1 MECFNLSHLVNV
13 IFKNY
18 IRYILKKTTMKK
30 FLIPIVFFTTI
41 ILASC
46 GARSSS
52 EDIMNGAFESIKT
65 SDEAPPPPP
74 ADATAGFTSG
84 SGEEILDK
92 KEAGNVSVTK
102 NVTVN
107 NDLPTEAPIKI
118 AEKIKKTADVNISV
132 EDYKVARA
140 AIDKIVK
147 TGNGYISGENEQNS
161 TYSISNSMTIRVAN
175 KDFDVMVTNIAGV
188 ASHVNSKNIYME
200 DVTAQ
205 FVDITAR
212 LKTKKEVEKR
222 YLDLLNKAAK
232 VTDILEVEEHL
243 RYIREEIEAK
253 EGQLKLLNDQVAYS
267 TINLNFSQSFEYTP
281 QDEPGFFGRMGHA
294 FGNGWKGFLSF
305 VIGLVYVWPLWLIL
319 GLTAYFL
326 VKFIKRKLK
335 K

>member
-1 MECFNLSHLVNV
+1 
-13 IFKNY
+13 
-18 IRYILKKTTMKK
+18 MKK
-30 FLIPIVFFTTI
+30 FVIPFALFSALIVT
-41 ILASC
+41 SC
-46 GARSSS
+46 GSRDSSFNVES
-52 EDIMNGAFESIKT
+52 AMNGAFESTKM

-74 ADATAGFTSG
+74 MDAAAGFTSG
-84 SGEEILDK
+84 LGEEILDK
-92 KEAGNVSVTK
+92 TEAGNVSLTK
-102 NVTVN
+102 NVIVN
-107 NDLPTEAPIKI
+107 NPTHQEVAIKI

-175 KDFDVMVTNIAGV
+175 KDFDAMVSNIAGV

-222 YLDLLNKAAK
+222 YLDLLNKAVK

-243 RYIREEIEAK
+243 RMIREEIEAK

>member
-1 MECFNLSHLVNV
+1 M
-13 IFKNY
+13 KN
-18 IRYILKKTTMKK
+18 
-30 FLIPIVFFTTI
+30 LIPFAFFSLM

-46 GARSSS
+46 NGDRSSNFDVGS
-52 EDIMNGAFESIKT
+52 ALNGGFESMKT

-74 ADATAGFTSG
+74 MDAAPGFTSG

-92 KEAGNVSVTK
+92 TEAGNVSVTK
-102 NVTVN
+102 NVTIN
-107 NDLPTEAPIKI
+107 NALPTEAPIKI

-175 KDFDVMVTNIAGV
+175 KDFDAMVTNIAGV

-200 DVTAQ
+200 DVTAE

-222 YLDLLNKAAK
+222 YLDLLSKASK

-281 QDEPGFFGRMGHA
+281 QDEPGFFGRMGKA

-326 VKFIKRKLK
+326 VKFIKRRLK

>member
-1 MECFNLSHLVNV
+1 MKYEVFTNPL
-13 IFKNY
+13 KNKLAM
-18 IRYILKKTTMKK
+18 RKTY
-30 FLIPIVFFTTI
+30 LIPFALFSALIVT
-41 ILASC
+41 SC
-46 GARSSS
+46 GNRGSNF
-52 EDIMNGAFESIKT
+52 DTDGVLNGAFESMKT
-65 SDEAPPPPP
+65 ADEAAPPPPP
-74 ADATAGFTSG
+74 IEETVNFNVPATT
-84 SGEEILDK
+84 ED
-92 KEAGNVSVTK
+92 KEAGVGSGTTATTGITSNA
-102 NVTVN
+102 TVAS
-107 NDLPTEAPIKI
+107 APIKI

-132 EDYKVARA
+132 EDYKVARV

-161 TYSISNSMTIRVAN
+161 TYSITNSMTIRVAN
-175 KDFDVMVTNIAGV
+175 KDFDAMVTNIAGI

-222 YLDLLNKAAK
+222 YLDLLQKAVK

-243 RYIREEIEAK
+243 RGIREEIEAK

-267 TINLNFSQSFEYTP
+267 TINLNFTQSFEYTP

-326 VKFIKRKLK
+326 VRFIKRKLK

>member
-1 MECFNLSHLVNV
+1 
-13 IFKNY
+13 
-18 IRYILKKTTMKK
+18 MKK
-30 FLIPIVFFTTI
+30 YLIPFAFFSVL

-46 GARSSS
+46 NGGRSSDFEANS
-52 EDIMNGAFESIKT
+52 VMNGAFESMKSAEEASPTPPIDGLATNYNMAVTDASET
-65 SDEAPPPPP
+65 S
-74 ADATAGFTSG
+74 
-84 SGEEILDK
+84 DK
-92 KEAGNVSVTK
+92 KEAGSGSGTATGITSNA
-102 NVTVN
+102 TVAS
-107 NDLPTEAPIKI
+107 APIKI

-132 EDYKVARA
+132 EDYKVARV

-175 KDFDVMVTNIAGV
+175 KDFDAMVSNIAGV

-222 YLDLLNKAAK
+222 YLDLLNKAVK

-243 RYIREEIEAK
+243 RMIREEIEAK

-305 VIGLVYVWPLWLIL
+305 LIGLVYVWPLWLIL

>member
-1 MECFNLSHLVNV
+1 
-13 IFKNY
+13 
-18 IRYILKKTTMKK
+18 MKK
-30 FLIPIVFFTTI
+30 YLIPFAFFSVL
-41 ILASC
+41 ILTSC
-46 GARSSS
+46 NGDRSSNFDVGS
-52 EDIMNGAFESIKT
+52 ALNGGFESMK
-65 SDEAPPPPP
+65 SAEEAPPPPP
-74 ADATAGFTSG
+74 IDGQTASYNIAVTDASETSDKMEAGSG
-84 SGEEILDK
+84 SGTTGITSN
-92 KEAGNVSVTK
+92 A
-102 NVTVN
+102 TVA
-107 NDLPTEAPIKI
+107 TAPIKM

-132 EDYKVARA
+132 EDYKVARV

-175 KDFDVMVTNIAGV
+175 KDFDAMVSNIAGV

-222 YLDLLNKAAK
+222 YLDLLNKAVK

-243 RYIREEIEAK
+243 RMIREEIEAK

>member
-1 MECFNLSHLVNV
+1 M
-13 IFKNY
+13 KN
-18 IRYILKKTTMKK
+18 
-30 FLIPIVFFTTI
+30 LIPFALFFTI
-41 ILASC
+41 ITASC
-46 GARSSS
+46 GSRSSNF
-52 EDIMNGAFESIKT
+52 DVDNVMNGAFESMKT
-65 SDEAPPPPP
+65 ADEAAPPPPP
-74 ADATAGFTSG
+74 TEEQSA
-84 SGEEILDK
+84 SGEIYDK
-92 KEAGNVSVTK
+92 KEAGNAGLTAGTTSVAIPE
-102 NVTVN
+102 VN
-107 NDLPTEAPIKI
+107 PVKV

-140 AIDKIVK
+140 AIEKIVK

-161 TYSISNSMTIRVAN
+161 TYSISNSMCIRVAN
-175 KDFDVMVTNIAGV
+175 KDFDAMVTNIAAI

-222 YLDLLNKAAK
+222 YLDLLSKAVK

>member
-1 MECFNLSHLVNV
+1 MNKIAFLFVFTLVS
-13 IFKNY
+13 
-18 IRYILKKTTMKK
+18 
-30 FLIPIVFFTTI
+30 
-41 ILASC
+41 LASC
-46 GARSSS
+46 RDGASSF
-52 EDIMNGAFESIKT
+52 NYESSKQGGFAAMDMT
-65 SDEAPPPPP
+65 SSDEAPPPPP
-74 ADATAGFTSG
+74 GVEETVKYTPPVIAD
-84 SGEEILDK
+84 EYDK
-92 KEAGNVSVTK
+92 TEAGNGGVTGITS
-102 NVTVN
+102 NTTVAS
-107 NDLPTEAPIKI
+107 APIKM

-175 KDFDVMVTNIAGV
+175 KDFDAMVSNIAGV

-200 DVTAQ
+200 DVTAE

-222 YLDLLNKAAK
+222 YLDLLNKASK

-243 RYIREEIEAK
+243 RGIREEIEAK

-267 TINLNFSQSFEYTP
+267 TINLNFTQSFEYTP
-281 QDEPGFFGRMGHA
+281 QDEPGFFGRMGKA

>member
-1 MECFNLSHLVNV
+1 MNK
-13 IFKNY
+13 IA
-18 IRYILKKTTMKK
+18 
-30 FLIPIVFFTTI
+30 FLFFFTLVS
-41 ILASC
+41 LASC
-46 GARSSS
+46 RDGSSGL
-52 EDIMNGAFESIKT
+52 NYESSKQGGFAALDMT
-65 SDEAPPPPP
+65 VSAEEAPPPPP
-74 ADATAGFTSG
+74 GVTETVKFSPPVVADEAESGNNSG
-84 SGEEILDK
+84 SGLT
-92 KEAGNVSVTK
+92 STT
-102 NVTVN
+102 TVAS
-107 NDLPTEAPIKI
+107 APIKI

-132 EDYKVARA
+132 EDYKVARV

-175 KDFDVMVTNIAGV
+175 KDFDAMVSNIAGV

-200 DVTAQ
+200 DVTAE

-222 YLDLLNKAAK
+222 YLDLLNKAVK
-232 VTDILEVEEHL
+232 VSDILEVEEHL
-243 RYIREEIEAK
+243 RAIREEIEAK

-281 QDEPGFFGRMGHA
+281 QDEPGFFGRMGKA
-294 FGNGWKGFLSF
+294 FGNGWKGFLGF
-305 VIGLVYVWPLWLIL
+305 LIGIVYVWPLWLIL

-326 VKFIKRKLK
+326 VKFIKRRLK

>member
-1 MECFNLSHLVNV
+1 MNKIAFLLV
-13 IFKNY
+13 
-18 IRYILKKTTMKK
+18 
-30 FLIPIVFFTTI
+30 FTLVS
-41 ILASC
+41 LASC
-46 GARSSS
+46 RDGSSYDMES
-52 EDIMNGAFESIKT
+52 AKQGGFESLSISGE
-65 SDEAPPPPP
+65 SDESLPPPP
-74 ADATAGFTSG
+74 APPGINETMKSFDGVST
-84 SGEEILDK
+84 EETKDK
-92 KEAGNVSVTK
+92 SEAGSANNASGGLTSAT
-102 NVTVN
+102 TVAS
-107 NDLPTEAPIKI
+107 APIKM

-132 EDYKVARA
+132 EDYKVARV

-175 KDFDVMVTNIAGV
+175 KDFDAMVSNIAGV
-188 ASHVNSKNIYME
+188 ASHMNSKNIYME
-200 DVTAQ
+200 DVTAE

-222 YLDLLNKAAK
+222 YIDLLQKAVK
-232 VTDILEVEEHL
+232 ITDILEVEEHL
-243 RYIREEIEAK
+243 RGIREEIESK

-305 VIGLVYVWPLWLIL
+305 LIGLVYVWPLWLIL

-326 VKFIKRKLK
+326 VKFIKRKMK

>member
-1 MECFNLSHLVNV
+1 
-13 IFKNY
+13 
-18 IRYILKKTTMKK
+18 MKK
-30 FLIPIVFFTTI
+30 YLFPIAFFSLM

-46 GARSSS
+46 NGGSSS
-52 EDIMNGAFESIKT
+52 NFDVDNVMNGAFESMKT
-65 SDEAPPPPP
+65 ADEAAPPPTEEPSSGTGEMYDKKI
-74 ADATAGFTSG
+74 AGNAGLTAGTTSVAIP
-84 SGEEILDK
+84 E
-92 KEAGNVSVTK
+92 
-102 NVTVN
+102 VN
-107 NDLPTEAPIKI
+107 PVKV

-175 KDFDVMVTNIAGV
+175 KDFDAMVSNIAGV

-222 YLDLLNKAAK
+222 YLDLLSKASK